1 MNTEDLDKLI
11 NSAIDKILGE
21 KLREDFDPNNPSINL
36 LYKAEY
42 CKGYR
47 DGFAEAVKWLIG
59 KNIFK
64 DIVID

>member
-1 MNTEDLDKLI
+1 MNMEDLDKLI

-36 LYKAEY
+36 LYKTEY

-64 DIVID
+64 DIVIE

>member
-11 NSAIDKILGE
+11 NSAIDKILGK
-21 KLREDFDPNNPSINL
+21 KLREDFDPNNPTISL
-36 LYKAEY
+36 LYKTEY

-47 DGFAEAVKWLIG
+47 DAFAEAVKWLIG

>member
-1 MNTEDLDKLI
+1 MNTEELDKLI
-11 NSAIDKILGE
+11 NSAIDKILGK
-21 KLREDFDPNNPSINL
+21 KLREDFDPNNPTISL
-36 LYKAEY
+36 LYKPEY

>member
-11 NSAIDKILGE
+11 NSAIDKILGK
-21 KLREDFDPNNPSINL
+21 KLREDFDPNNPTISL
-36 LYKAEY
+36 LYKTEY

-47 DGFAEAVKWLIG
+47 DGCAEAVKWLIG

-64 DIVID
+64 DIEIE